1 MEKKKTHERRQFSRF
16 STNDATISINSHT
29 LQLIDI
35 CFGGLSFSYS
45 GNQKLPA
52 ISQQNCTLTG
62 ANHFQLENIPLT
74 YIADT
79 DFDQSGKTRRRSMSF
94 GELSSNQLLQLMS
107 FIRDNTSPQVQRT
120 SLSGLY
126 GAA

>member
-1 MEKKKTHERRQFSRF
+1 MEKKKAPERRQFSRF
-16 STNDATISINSHT
+16 SINDATISINSHT

-52 ISQQNCTLTG
+52 ASPQNCTLTG
-62 ANHFQLENIPLT
+62 KNHFQLENIPLT

-79 DFDQSGKTRRRSMSF
+79 DFDQNSRTRRRSMSF
-94 GELSSNQLLQLMS
+94 GELSSNQLLQLMA
-107 FIRDNTSPQVQRT
+107 FIRDNTSPQGQT
-120 SLSGLY
+120 PSLS
-126 GAA
+126 